1 MTPRNG
7 CLKSDFTKSGPFMSK
22 QRSLTW
28 PQQIESVY
36 RDQGRELWAL
46 FYAQCGDA
54 ESAYDALQE
63 AFVRLHEQNG
73 HSIQNCRAWLLRV
86 GRNWLRDRAR
96 RQRIAARPVEHL
108 EHIAGNHPEP
118 PADLAK
124 AELHHQVRTGLS
136 ELKEGDRE
144 VLVLRYSL
152 NWSSHRIAEVLST
165 TASAVDMRLSR
176 ARKRLK
182 EILEKAG
189 VHHEHE

>member
-1 MTPRNG
+1 MA
-7 CLKSDFTKSGPFMSK
+7 K
-22 QRSLTW
+22 QRSTGR
-28 PQQIESVY
+28 PDEIEAVY
-36 RDQGRELWAL
+36 NELSRELWAL

-96 RQRIAARPVEHL
+96 RQRIAARPV